1 MELRVTA
8 IEGFPLVRAGDDLA
22 ALILT
27 GLARS
32 GLALEADD
40 VVVVTGKVVSKAEGR
55 LVDLAAVEPSPRAER
70 LGAETEK
77 DPRLVELVLRESVDV
92 IRARPG
98 NLLVRHRLG
107 WVSAMAGIDRS
118 NVEGGD
124 DVALL
129 LPADPDASAAAV
141 RAALHAATGV
151 WVGVVVTDSHGRPF
165 RVGNTGV
172 ALGVAGLPALRELEG
187 RPDLYG
193 RPLTAASV
201 VPVADL
207 VASTAMLVSGEAD
220 EGRPVVLVRG
230 LRLGEEPAS
239 PGTALLRP
247 PDRDLFAVPDRDY

>member
-1 MELRVTA
+1 MELQITA
-8 IEGFPLVRAGDDLA
+8 VEGFPLVEAGDDLA
-22 ALILT
+22 ALILDA
-27 GLARS
+27 LRRAAMELRS
-32 GLALEADD
+32 GD

-55 LVDLAAVEPSPRAER
+55 LVDLATIEPSARAER
-70 LGAETEK
+70 LGLETEK

-98 NLLVRHRLG
+98 NLLVRHQLG
-107 WVSAMAGIDRS
+107 YVSAMAGIDRS

-129 LPADPDASAAAV
+129 LPVDPDASASAI
-141 RAALHAATGV
+141 RASLHAVTGV
-151 WVGVVVTDSHGRPF
+151 WVAVVVTDSHGRPF

-172 ALGVAGLPALRELEG
+172 ALGVAGLPAVRELEG

-207 VASTAMLVSGEAD
+207 VASTAMLISGEAD
-220 EGRPVVLVRG
+220 EGRPVVVIRG
-230 LRLGEEPAS
+230 LELGEEDPS
-239 PGTALLRP
+239 PGTMLLRP
-247 PDRDLFAVPDRDY
+247 RDKDLFAVPDKEY